1 MKKQFALVL
10 VVLLVVSLTACNV
23 TTKDYDAVVAERDD
37 LLAENESLKANLA
50 ALQNTSGEPSEPKTG
65 IIHGYFIATVRDL
78 IPGYTLDETTPC
90 FAVATMFQDSP
101 FTIYLGPNLINQV
114 EIGKQYKFVIQD
126 TEVDLQK
133 YPAVNEMLYPPEAL
147 SALNISIA
155 SVAPAA
161 DEEGG
166 LESTKLELSLSE

>member
-1 MKKQFALVL
+1 MKKLSTVVL
-10 VVLLVVSLTACNV
+10 AVLLVFSLVACSN
-23 TTKDYDAVVAERDD
+23 THTDYDALVAERDA
-37 LLAENESLKANLA
+37 LLAENENLKANLA
-50 ALQNTSGEPSEPKTG
+50 VLQNPSGEPSEPKTG

-78 IPGYTLDETTPC
+78 IPGYTLDETTP
-90 FAVATMFQDSP
+90 FFVVATMFQDSP
-101 FTIYLGPNLINQV
+101 FTIYLGPDLIDQV
-114 EIGKQYKFVIQD
+114 EVGKQYKFVIQD

-147 SALNISIA
+147 SALNISLA
-155 SVAPAA
+155 SVAPAS